1 MRAVTVAGELE
12 AEAGATATE
21 TLGELAAAAGVTA
34 LEALV
39 FLLRGGLVSP
49 EHVLARNQ
57 AASEGRVVALE
68 VPVDE
73 ATVVAWLRERGGEC
87 GCEREA

>member
-1 MRAVTVAGELE
+1 MSAVTVAGELE

-39 FLLRGGLVSP
+39 FLVRGGLVSP
-49 EHVLARNQ
+49 EHVLASGQ
-57 AASEGRVVALE
+57 VTGGERVVTLE

-87 GCEREA
+87 GGGCEA